1 MTRRIQ
7 RVFLVPACR
16 EYVSAVAVD
25 QVIFLK
31 KMFMT
36 NKAKNKTNP
45 LLKLFEAPLGNP
57 PFPDI
62 KEEHYLPAFKKAIKE
77 GLREID
83 NIVNNPEAPDFGNT
97 VAAFSFCGRLLDQV
111 SQVFF
116 NINGAETNPR
126 IQDIARKVSPLLS
139 DYENDILFNEKLF
152 ERVNQVYHQ
161 RENLNLETEQKTL
174 LDKTWKMF
182 VRNGAGLEVEK
193 KERLRGISRD
203 LSDLSLRFQDNLLAE
218 TNGYTLHI
226 TKEKDLSGLPDSAVE
241 AAARLARDKGK
252 KGWMFSLQAPSFLPF
267 MQYADNR
274 ALREEIYMAFNTRCY
289 KGNEYD
295 NRDIVV
301 KIANLRLER
310 ARLLG
315 YSTHAHFV
323 LEERM
328 AEKPGKVNAFLHEL
342 LEAARP
348 AALKELEDAQELAEK
363 TGADFSLQPWDW
375 AYYSEK
381 LRKQRF
387 DLDQEQLRPYFQLE
401 KVKEGIFELTRR
413 LWGLK
418 YEPTSKVQVY
428 HPEVETYQ
436 VFDEDERFLGLLY
449 LDFFPREGKNSGAWM
464 STFRDQEKRNG
475 SDIRPQVLVVGN
487 FSRPSDTR
495 PSLLTFNEFTTFVHE
510 FGHALHGLL
519 SDVTYPDLSG
529 TSVYRDFV
537 ELPSQLM
544 ENWAFEPGFLNLFAE
559 HYQSREKIPE
569 EMVEK
574 IIRAKNFNAG
584 YATLRQLGFGLND
597 MAWHT
602 LSQPTNEDPE
612 KFEARAMK
620 PAALLPRINN
630 TMMSASFAH
639 IFAGGYAAGY
649 YGYKWAEVLDAD
661 TFQAFK
667 EKGIFDRETARAFC
681 EHILSKGG
689 SEHPMTLYK
698 RFRGKEPSI
707 EPLLEREGLK

>member
-1 MTRRIQ
+1 
-7 RVFLVPACR
+7 
-16 EYVSAVAVD
+16 
-25 QVIFLK
+25 
-31 KMFMT
+31 MT

-45 LLKLFEAPLGNP
+45 LLSLFDTTFGNP
-57 PFPDI
+57 PFPEI
-62 KEEHYLPAFKKAIKE
+62 KEENYLPAFEKAIKE
-77 GLREID
+77 GLREVEQ
-83 NIVNNPEAPDFGNT
+83 IVNNPENPDFSNT
-97 VAAFSFCGRLLDQV
+97 LAAFSFCGRLLDQV

-116 NINGAETNPR
+116 NINGAETNPE
-126 IQDIARKVSPLLS
+126 IQEIARKVSPLLS
-139 DYENDILFNEKLF
+139 DYQNDILFNEKLF
-152 ERVNQVYHQ
+152 ERVNQVYRQ
-161 RENLNLETEQKTL
+161 RKSLKLDPEQKTL

-182 VRNGAGLEVEK
+182 VRNGAGLEKEK
-193 KERLRGISRD
+193 KERLREISRE
-203 LSDLSLRFQDNLLAE
+203 LSDLSLKFQDNLLAE
-218 TNGYTLHI
+218 TNAYSLHI
-226 TKEKDLSGLPDSAVE
+226 TDKKNLSGLPDSAVE
-241 AAARLARDKGK
+241 AAAKLARDKGK

-274 ALREEIYMAFNTRCY
+274 ALREELFMAFNTRCY
-289 KGNEYD
+289 KGNQYD
-295 NRDIVV
+295 NRDIIL

-328 AEKPGKVNAFLHEL
+328 AQTPEKVTSFLHEL

-348 AALKELEDAQELAEK
+348 AALKELEDVQALAEK

-387 DLDQEQLRPYFQLE
+387 DLDQEELRPYFQLE
-401 KVKEGIFELTRR
+401 NVKEGIFELTRR

-418 YEPTSKVQVY
+418 YEPTREVQVY
-428 HPEVETYQ
+428 HPEVETYK

-475 SDIRPQVLVVGN
+475 SDIRPLVLIVGN

-544 ENWAFEPGFLNLFAE
+544 ENWAYEPDFLNLFAR
-559 HYQSREKIPE
+559 HYQSGEKIPA

-574 IIRAKNFNAG
+574 IIKAKNFNAG

-597 MAWHT
+597 MAWHSLT
-602 LSQPTNEDPE
+602 SPTGEDPE
-612 KFEARAMK
+612 KFETRAMK
-620 PAALLPRINN
+620 PANLLPRISQ
-630 TMMSASFAH
+630 TMMSTSFAH

-667 EKGIFDRETARAFC
+667 ENGIFDRETARAFR
-681 EHILSKGG
+681 EHILSRGG
-689 SEHPMTLYK
+689 SEHPMKLYK
-698 RFRGKEPSI
+698 RFRGKGPSI
-707 EPLLEREGLK
+707 DPLLKREGLK